1 MDTAIRAEW
10 YDLEDADRDGFLD
23 WFHGDYLPALQAKP
37 GVIWVGHYDRATI
50 KGKDT
55 AAGSPPRVVTDD
67 PSVAKGSQ
75 YLLVTAAPSVDV
87 FFDPHVAEETDPEI
101 KAHLAKRREH
111 RLAIFVEETRVSG
124 PEWYRQLPGT
134 SAPPAI
140 QFGNYATRSQ
150 ADDLDLEYWY
160 RRMRLPQ
167 VTRTRGCMGARKLVC
182 VIGWAKH
189 GILYEFLPLDP
200 DESNF
205 EQRFYDAGLTERW
218 TGRHVLE
225 IVIHQPRGPHA
236 GTRLWPPVTS

>member
-1 MDTAIRAEW
+1 MDTAIKAEW

-23 WFHGDYLPALQAKP
+23 WLQGDYLPRLQSRP
-37 GVIWVGHYDRATI
+37 GVIWVGLYDRAPVLGT
-50 KGKDT
+50 GL

-67 PSVAKGSQ
+67 PGVPLGSQ
-75 YLLVTAAPSVDV
+75 YMLVTAAPSVDV
-87 FFDPHVAEETDPEI
+87 FFDPHLADETDPNA
-101 KAHLAKRREH
+101 KANLAKRREH

-124 PEWYRQLPGT
+124 PDWYRKLPGT
-134 SAPPAI
+134 GAPPAI

-150 ADDLDLEYWY
+150 ADDVDLENWY

-167 VTRTRGCMGARKLVC
+167 VTRTRGCIGARKLVS
-182 VIGWAKH
+182 VVGWAKH
-189 GILYEFLPLDP
+189 GILYEFMELDQ

-236 GTRLWPPVTS
+236 GRRLWPPVT